1 MTVTCDPAE
10 ETNWSWS
17 GCGKIVWMWA
27 ILLVSWHDLSQCIH
41 WASDGKIKFL
51 DSRDLQGVKKPLE
64 SLEKNMRRIWIRLLQ
79 TCLCAGFI
87 LIIHR
92 AEHFSSWCDKSA
104 VCDTRSLLSSQ
115 LCSQRWCGTHLCSQW
130 AQISQSHS
138 KSYIYIY
145 IQAWMIW
152 YIYNEIYLQNLGEY
166 CTGRRVLLAELL
178 MELHEQVEQVSCRCH
193 DEKIPTKLYRNSFPF
208 RAFEV
213 VAGAWG
219 GWNQVAL
226 VSTFGCCHGRD
237 QGSRGATLVC
247 FGRSWLISDADFLP
261 MSSNPSHAWA
271 WEFYKKVPKTVVK
284 TYPTNFKVK
293 DKLTSWKQTLAE
305 PCR

>member
-1 MTVTCDPAE
+1 MTVTCDPAK

-152 YIYNEIYLQNLGEY
+152 YIYI
-166 CTGRRVLLAELL
+166 
-178 MELHEQVEQVSCRCH
+178 
-193 DEKIPTKLYRNSFPF
+193 
-208 RAFEV
+208 
-213 VAGAWG
+213 
-219 GWNQVAL
+219 
-226 VSTFGCCHGRD
+226 
-237 QGSRGATLVC
+237 
-247 FGRSWLISDADFLP
+247 
-261 MSSNPSHAWA
+261 
-271 WEFYKKVPKTVVK
+271 
-284 TYPTNFKVK
+284 
-293 DKLTSWKQTLAE
+293 
-305 PCR
+305 